1 MDYDVIIVGGGPAG
15 LAAGTHLAR
24 ARCRVMLLDKECFG
38 GQAMNVEWIEDYPGP
53 GERVSG
59 HALASQMVDEAE
71 KSGVRMELGEV
82 IEVESYSGCK
92 SVRCEDGKTLTCSV
106 VILAGGLR
114 PKSLGVPGEAEFQ
127 GKGMIHCAVC
137 DAGLYADQA
146 VAVCGGGD
154 AGIIEAL
161 YLANFAAKVIVIEV
175 QSQLSAASSLRE
187 RARAHSK
194 LEIRYGQKVVE
205 IAGDESVTGIQVK
218 EAATGR
224 MEKLGVRGVLVHAGF
239 EPVTGYLQDVLP
251 LGDQGYIA
259 VNDGMETAIPGMLAA
274 GDIRGGSPRRVAA
287 AVNDGKKAAAS
298 AERILK
304 SG

>member
-127 GKGMIHCAVC
+127 GKGMIHCAIC
-137 DAGLYADQA
+137 
-146 VAVCGGGD
+146 D